1 MTLARQAITATI
13 YDRRGRQISMGR
25 NRYTKSHPLQ
35 ARLAK
40 EAGLHEK
47 IYLHAEI
54 EALVKLRDWGRA
66 YRIVVERYAKN
77 GKPVLAKPCP
87 ICQIGLKLAGIEF
100 VEHT

>member
-35 ARLAK
+35 ARLAR

-54 EALVKLRDWGRA
+54 EALVKLRDWDRA
-66 YRIVVERYAKN
+66 YRIVIERYAKN
-77 GKPVLAKPCP
+77 GKPALAKPCP
-87 ICQIGLKLAGIEF
+87 ICQRGLRLAGIEH